1 MTATGKRTYMTVSVQ
16 TTAMAERPLGITIL
30 AILWILGGL
39 FWIIVGL
46 LGGAVLG
53 FIGLGILGAALGI
66 IFFIIG
72 IIDILIGIGCL
83 KGWGWLWTIGVIVV
97 IITLALHLLALV
109 SGDISAILGLAI
121 GILILWYLFQ
131 PNVKAFFGK
140 E

>member
-1 MTATGKRTYMTVSVQ
+1 
-16 TTAMAERPLGITIL
+16 MAERPLGITIL

-39 FWIIVGL
+39 FWIMAGL

-53 FIGLGILGAALGI
+53 SIGLGILGAALGI
-66 IFFIIG
+66 ILFIIG
-72 IIDILIGIGCL
+72 IIDLLIGIGCL
-83 KGWGWLWTIGVIVV
+83 KGWGWIWTVGVIVV
-97 IITLALHLLALV
+97 IINIALHLLALV
-109 SGDISAILGLAI
+109 SGGIGAILGLAI